1 MNKPQAF
8 KLRQPGAVKMYRNT
22 LFPNHLYMKTYN
34 DCVFS
39 PYLYFLSDNKTC
51 LTLSHLYMNKL
62 FAIFRWYEDL
72 FTYNLGYKL
81 KKERKIE
88 FY

>member
-1 MNKPQAF
+1 
-8 KLRQPGAVKMYRNT
+8 MYD
-22 LFPNHLYMKTYN
+22 

-39 PYLYFLSDNKTC
+39 FYLYFLLDSKICLIFLYFYINK
-51 LTLSHLYMNKL
+51 
-62 FAIFRWYEDL
+62 FFVIFRWYED
-72 FTYNLGYKL
+72 FFNYNFGYKL

>member
-1 MNKPQAF
+1 
-8 KLRQPGAVKMYRNT
+8 
-22 LFPNHLYMKTYN
+22 
-34 DCVFS
+34 
-39 PYLYFLSDNKTC
+39 
-51 LTLSHLYMNKL
+51 MNKL

-72 FTYNLGYKL
+72 FNYNLGYKL